1 MFNFSRLHGF
11 LALFALFALFALA
24 MPNAFSQTII
34 PSDHLSS
41 KVNSAEL
48 VFLEY
53 QSSFSTYQAYADQ
66 PIISWRN
73 ANDTVG
79 KIGGWRSYA
88 KEVQQPQSDVP
99 KAKPIAGDKK

>member
-1 MFNFSRLHGF
+1 MFYFPRLHGS

-24 MPNAFSQTII
+24 MPNAFSQTIL
-34 PSDHLSS
+34 PLDHFPP
-41 KVNSAEL
+41 KVKSEEL

-99 KAKPIAGDKK
+99 QAKPMVGDKK

>member
-1 MFNFSRLHGF
+1 MFYLFRLPGF
-11 LALFALFALFALA
+11 LALCAFAI
-24 MPNAFSQTII
+24 PNAFSQAII
-34 PSDHLSS
+34 PSDPLPS
-41 KVNSAEL
+41 KAKSEEF

-53 QSSFSTYQAYADQ
+53 QSAFSTYQSYADQ

-88 KEVQQPQSDVP
+88 KEVQQPQLDVP
-99 KAKPIAGDKK
+99 QAKPIAGENK

>member
-1 MFNFSRLHGF
+1 MFYFSRLHGS
-11 LALFALFALFALA
+11 LALFTLFALA

-34 PSDHLSS
+34 PLDLLPS
-41 KVNSAEL
+41 KVNSAGL

-53 QSSFSTYQAYADQ
+53 QSSFSTYQAYSDQ

-88 KEVQQPQSDVP
+88 KEVQQSQSDLPQS
-99 KAKPIAGDKK
+99 KPIAGENK

>member
-1 MFNFSRLHGF
+1 MFYFSRLHGS
-11 LALFALFALFALA
+11 LALFALFALA

-34 PSDHLSS
+34 PLDHLPP
-41 KVNSAEL
+41 KVKSEEL

-53 QSSFSTYQAYADQ
+53 QSSFSTCRAYADQ

-88 KEVQQPQSDVP
+88 KEVQQSQSDVP
-99 KAKPIAGDKK
+99 QAKPMVGDKK

>member
-1 MFNFSRLHGF
+1 MFYFSRLHGS

-24 MPNAFSQTII
+24 MPNAFSQTIL
-34 PSDHLSS
+34 PSDHLPP
-41 KVNSAEL
+41 KVKSEEL

-53 QSSFSTYQAYADQ
+53 QSAFSTYQSYADQ
-66 PIISWRN
+66 PIISWRH

-79 KIGGWRSYA
+79 KIGGWRNYA

-99 KAKPIAGDKK
+99 QAKPIAGENK

>member
-11 LALFALFALFALA
+11 LALYAFA
-24 MPNAFSQTII
+24 MPNAFSQAII
-34 PSDHLSS
+34 PLNHLPS
-41 KVNSAEL
+41 KFKSEEL

-88 KEVQQPQSDVP
+88 KEVQQSQSDVP
-99 KAKPIAGDKK
+99 QAKPMVGDKK

>member
-1 MFNFSRLHGF
+1 MFYFSRLLGS
-11 LALFALFALFALA
+11 LALFALA
-24 MPNAFSQTII
+24 MPNAFAQAIL
-34 PSDHLSS
+34 PSDPLPP
-41 KVNSAEL
+41 KVKSAEL

-53 QSSFSTYQAYADQ
+53 KSSFSTYQAYADQ

-88 KEVQQPQSDVP
+88 KEVQEPPSDVP
-99 KAKPIAGDKK
+99 QAKPMVGENK

>member
-11 LALFALFALFALA
+11 LALYAFA
-24 MPNAFSQTII
+24 MPNAFSQAII
-34 PSDHLSS
+34 PSNPLSS
-41 KVNSAEL
+41 IATSAEF
-48 VFLEY
+48 VVLEY
-53 QSSFSTYQAYADQ
+53 QSSFSTYQVYADQ

-88 KEVQQPQSDVP
+88 KEVQQSQSDVP
-99 KAKPIAGDKK
+99 QAKPIAGENK

>member
-1 MFNFSRLHGF
+1 MFYFSRLHGF
-11 LALFALFALFALA
+11 FALFALA
-24 MPNAFSQTII
+24 MPNAFSQAIL
-34 PSDHLSS
+34 PSDPLPP
-41 KVNSAEL
+41 KVKSEEL

-53 QSSFSTYQAYADQ
+53 QSSFSMYQAYADQ

-88 KEVQQPQSDVP
+88 KEVQQPQSDLP
-99 KAKPIAGDKK
+99 QAKPMVGDKK

>member
-1 MFNFSRLHGF
+1 MFNFFRLHGF
-11 LALFALFALFALA
+11 LALFVLA

-34 PSDHLSS
+34 PLDHLPS
-41 KVNSAEL
+41 KFKSEEL

-99 KAKPIAGDKK
+99 QAKPIAGENK

>member
-1 MFNFSRLHGF
+1 MFYFSRLHGS

-24 MPNAFSQTII
+24 MPNAFSQAIL
-34 PSDHLSS
+34 PSDHLPP
-41 KVNSAEL
+41 KVKSAEL

-99 KAKPIAGDKK
+99 QAKPMVGDKK

>member
-1 MFNFSRLHGF
+1 MFYFFRLPGL
-11 LALFALFALFALA
+11 LAMCAFA
-24 MPNAFSQTII
+24 MPNAFSQAII
-34 PSDHLSS
+34 LSNSLSS
-41 KVNSAEL
+41 KAKSAEL
-48 VFLEY
+48 VVLEY

-88 KEVQQPQSDVP
+88 KEVQQPPSDVP
-99 KAKPIAGDKK
+99 QAKPMVGENK

>member
-1 MFNFSRLHGF
+1 MFYFSRLHGS
-11 LALFALFALFALA
+11 LALFALFALV

-34 PSDHLSS
+34 PSDHLPL
-41 KVNSAEL
+41 KVKSEEL

-53 QSSFSTYQAYADQ
+53 QSSFSTYQSYTDQ

-88 KEVQQPQSDVP
+88 KEVQHSQSDVP
-99 KAKPIAGDKK
+99 KAKPIAGENK

>member
-1 MFNFSRLHGF
+1 MFYFSRLHRF
-11 LALFALFALFALA
+11 FALFALV
-24 MPNAFSQTII
+24 MPNAFSQAIL
-34 PSDHLSS
+34 PSEHLPP
-41 KVNSAEL
+41 KVKSEEL

-99 KAKPIAGDKK
+99 QAKPMVGDKK